1 MKGLAMLDGV
11 LKISQPNNSTLATVH
26 LCRDEIEVK
35 MNMREHDR
43 NRTQHLNLFI
53 DYYENRDEE
62 GFVVSRKLD
71 TVCFIFDLKTQ
82 SKKFD
87 YERSAFIDQF
97 FTTDKAKDMFS
108 GTFPNSPQDVV
119 DGVFRTLKHFIR
131 GQCDLK
137 KISM

>member
-1 MKGLAMLDGV
+1 MLDGV
-11 LKISQPNNSTLATVH
+11 LKISEPRNTTLGSVYR
-26 LCRDEIEVK
+26 CRDEYEIK
-35 MNMREHDR
+35 LNMYEKRR
-43 NRTQHLNLFI
+43 NRTRPLTLHI
-53 DYYENRDEE
+53 DYLEGQDEE

-82 SKKFD
+82 TKKIDF
-87 YERSAFIDQF
+87 ERSAFIDQF

-108 GTFPNSPQDVV
+108 GTFPNSPQDVI

-137 KISM
+137 KIPI